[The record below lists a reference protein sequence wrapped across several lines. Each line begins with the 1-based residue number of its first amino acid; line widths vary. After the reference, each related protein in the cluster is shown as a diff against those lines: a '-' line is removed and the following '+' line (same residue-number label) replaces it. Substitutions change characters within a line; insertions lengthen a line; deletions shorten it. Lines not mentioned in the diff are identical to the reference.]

1 MGAQLA
7 KLLFAIYGNDVTPDA
22 TFTLRISDGRVAGY
36 SYNGTVAPWRTVFH
50 GLFAR
55 NAEFDGKHPLDLP
68 EPWLLA
74 KDRID
79 MQTPVDFVC
88 TVDSTGGNSGS
99 PVINARGELVGL
111 LFDGNIESLANEFLY
126 GERVERS
133 VCVHPQSIIEALR
146 KVYRA
151 PRLLRE
157 LAR

>member
-1 MGAQLA
+1 MREFPRIGGEVIRMSRNKGSKAA
-7 KLLFAIYGNDVTPDA
+7 SESDPTPDPFGA
-22 TFTLRISDGRVAGY
+22 LAGL
-36 SYNGTVAPWRTVFH
+36 GDLPAGP
-50 GLFAR
+50 
-55 NAEFDGKHPLDLP
+55 DLDLR
-68 EPWLLA
+68 LA
-74 KDRID
+74 TDRID
-79 MQTPVDFVC
+79 MQTPLNFVC

-99 PVINARGELVGL
+99 PVINARAELVGL

-133 VCVHPQSIIEALR
+133 VCVHPQAIVEALR